1 MSYGLPEGDKG
12 AGQVKKGEVV
22 SSDSLPANE
31 QSAEAVVP
39 GVGALHH
46 PTARLALHAAEQRFL
61 AAAPDVRRDP
71 ASSNGSLC
79 VGVVVA
85 FVETEIQ
92 RPARAAR
99 RAHDHS
105 VKRLGHEPLVVDVGA
120 GDLGGQRNA
129 APVRQ
134 DVAFDA
140 AFRAIRRVRAGEVP
154 PFGAFTM
161 ALSSEDHFHWMPR
174 LRS

>member
-1 MSYGLPEGDKG
+1 MSYRLPESDEGT
-12 AGQVKKGEVV
+12 GQVKEGEVV
-22 SSDSLPANE
+22 AADALPANE

-46 PTARLALHAAEQRFL
+46 PAARLALHAAEQRLL

-71 ASSNGSLC
+71 ASPNGSLR

-85 FVETEIQ
+85 LVEAEVP
-92 RPARAAR
+92 RSARAAR
-99 RAHDHS
+99 RAHDHR
-105 VKRLGHEPLVVDVGA
+105 VERLGDEPLVVDVGA
-120 GDLGGQRNA
+120 GDLGGQRDA
-129 APVRQ
+129 APIRQ

-140 AFRAIRRVRAGEVP
+140 AFRAVRRVRPGEVP
-154 PFGAFTM
+154 PCGAFTM
-161 ALSSEDHFHWMPR
+161 ALSSEDHFHWMRR